1 MQLLTPAPMSLEA
14 FRQALAANP
23 SLGLRFR
30 LPTGG
35 LAPIHLHL
43 TEVARVEKRFID
55 CGGTIRTEVTA
66 RLQLWTADDTDHR
79 VGCAK
84 ALQVLGRGAELV
96 GSTALPLEVEYDF
109 PLLTVFPVLGSVVEG
124 QERIILLGAK
134 HADCLAPDVCVP
146 KTCQPGAGCC

>member
-1 MQLLTPAPMSLEA
+1 MKLAPMTLEEFRKSLV
-14 FRQALAANP
+14 LNP

-35 LAPIHLHL
+35 LTPIHSHL

-55 CGGTIRTEVTA
+55 CGGTVRTEVSA

-84 ALQVLGRGAELV
+84 ALQILSLGVSLLE
-96 GSTALPLEVEYDF
+96 STDFPIEVEYDF
-109 PLLTVFPVLGSVVEG
+109 PLLTVFSIVGTVVEG
-124 QERIILLGAK
+124 TERIFILGSK
-134 HADCLAPDVCVP
+134 KTDCLAPDVCVP
-146 KTCQPGAGCC
+146 NTCKPGSGCC